1 MWLKTIEIKDLQYFN
16 VINGQIVAYHNEK
29 ISTFD
34 METGKVIKTVCLPFA
49 TKNAEIRFV
58 KGKFA
63 ILYKQDEK
71 IAVFSLF

>member
-1 MWLKTIEIKDLQYFN
+1 
-16 VINGQIVAYHNEK
+16 
-29 ISTFD
+29 